1 MPISTA
7 AIISTGTEILQG
19 LYADTNAR
27 WLAEQLS
34 AEGIDVRLIAA
45 APDDAQELEALLRYA
60 MKRVDLIVCSG
71 GLGPTADDV
80 NRDVFAKVFRTT
92 LVHDAKAE
100 TMMRERFARRGRAM
114 PESNLVQARVPH
126 GAWVLHNEWGTAPGF
141 FLAPTGNETES
152 RTDARCALL
161 ALPGPPRELYPMFR
175 EKALPLLRPYF
186 AGSRFVVT
194 RVLHTFGAP
203 ESELG
208 QCVKDLFASERD
220 YTFTM
225 LAKPH
230 GVDIRIVVRAATRQ
244 QAEQRLA
251 EIEAETRRRI
261 TPDLIY
267 GIDDETLPQIVASLL
282 ISHKATLVTAES
294 CTGGLVAKLLT
305 DIAGSS
311 AFFLRGY
318 VTYSNEAKVEL
329 LGVCPKTLEEK
340 GAVSAETAEQMARG
354 AIATAGADYALAI
367 TGIAGPSG
375 GSAEKPVG
383 LTFIALAHRDSVS
396 TRRYVFP
403 GDRDFNRTF
412 AALTALNWLR
422 LELQKL
428 PQPSH

>member
-1 MPISTA
+1 MRISTA

-60 MKRVDLIVCSG
+60 MKRADLIVCTG

-80 NRDVFAKVFRTT
+80 NREVFAKVFRTA
-92 LVHDAKAE
+92 LVHDANAE
-100 TMMRERFARRGRAM
+100 AIMRERFARRGRTM
-114 PESNLVQARVPH
+114 PESNLIQARVPH
-126 GAWVLHNEWGTAPGF
+126 GACVLHNEWGTAPGF
-141 FLAPTGNETES
+141 FIAPGENDSHGEL
-152 RTDARCALL
+152 RCALL

-175 EKALPLLRPYF
+175 EKALPLLRQHF
-186 AGSRFVVT
+186 AGNRFVAT
-194 RVLHTFGAP
+194 RVIHTFGAP

-230 GVDIRIVVRAATRQ
+230 GVDIRIVVRASTQ
-244 QAEQRLA
+244 HQAVQRLA
-251 EIEAETRRRI
+251 EIEAETRRRLD
-261 TPDLIY
+261 PDLIY
-267 GIDDETLPQIVASLL
+267 GVDDETLPQAVASLL
-282 ISHKATLVTAES
+282 NSHKATLVTAES

-318 VTYSNEAKVEL
+318 VTYSNEAKIEV
-329 LGVCPKTLEEK
+329 LGVSPKTLEEK

-354 AIATAGADYALAI
+354 AIAAAGADFALAI

-383 LTFIALAHRDSVS
+383 LTFIALAHRESIS